1 MLLNDFGKEGLYR
14 KKFQQ
19 NSKVTQTK
27 SQDHLSKKS
36 IIWKAKSHCAAIRSA
51 F

>member
-1 MLLNDFGKEGLYR
+1 MILGRKGFTER

-19 NSKVTQTK
+19 SSKVTQTK